1 MDATT
6 NEHYE
11 FLDML
16 RETGQIN
23 MFGAGSHL
31 MDQFDLTKYEA
42 NRILLS
48 WMETYEDRKG
58 K

>member
-1 MDATT
+1 MDATKD
-6 NEHYE
+6 EHYE

-16 RETGQIN
+16 KETGLIN

-42 NRILLS
+42 NRILTS
-48 WMETYEDRKG
+48 WMETYEERHG
-58 K
+58 

>member
-1 MDATT
+1 MDATKD
-6 NEHYE
+6 EHYE

-16 RETGQIN
+16 KETGLVN

-42 NRILLS
+42 NRILTS
-48 WMETYEDRKG
+48 WMETYEERHG
-58 K
+58 

>member
-16 RETGQIN
+16 KETGLVN

-31 MDQFDLTKYEA
+31 MDHFDLTKYEA
-42 NRILLS
+42 NRILIS
-48 WMETYEDRKG
+48 WMETYEERHG
-58 K
+58 

>member
-16 RETGQIN
+16 KETGLVN

-31 MDQFDLTKYEA
+31 MDQFDLNKYEA
-42 NRILLS
+42 TRILTS
-48 WMETYEDRKG
+48 WMETYEERHG
-58 K
+58 